1 MLICAQLSGSI
12 LVSSG
17 CVKVVLVV
25 ISGNCKVEC
34 VVRTLLCNILVVLGV
49 NLVASVVCGLNA
61 GVDISAVKSIAEQT
75 ESQVSLNIW
84 VLGNGACIAVSNSC
98 NRSGRRQAS

>member
-1 MLICAQLSGSI
+1 MLVCAQLLRSLWIG
-12 LVSSG
+12 SG

-25 ISGNCKVEC
+25 ISGNCKVES

-49 NLVASVVCGLNA
+49 NLVASIVCGLNA
-61 GVDISAVKSIAEQT
+61 GVDISAVKSVAEQT

-84 VLGNGACIAVSNSC
+84 VLGMVPA
-98 NRSGRRQAS
+98 